1 MRLGNGEDSES
12 HGIVLSEIGE
22 DSENG
27 GVMPLE
33 NGEDSE
39 NGGEMVKA
47 AKARGLFLLCAGARF
62 HHVDDVIAQFLAFID
77 DVEVINAHLVI
88 V

>member
-1 MRLGNGEDSES
+1 MGYGEDSES
-12 HGIVLSEIGE
+12 
-22 DSENG
+22 G
-27 GVMPLE
+27 GFMSLE

-39 NGGEMVKA
+39 SGGVMSLENGDDSESGGEMVKT
-47 AKARGLFLLCAGARF
+47 AKARGLFLLCAGARL

-77 DVEVINAHLVI
+77 DIEVINAHLVI